1 VLSRCPSR
9 TVRPVCPPSASC
21 CLPLLLR
28 PPLSLSA
35 SCLTFLSAC
44 ALPPLSAPSLCLV
57 SLRTVGW
64 SVPESILQQVE
75 ENLARGRRLAEEA
88 CSRYGTAA
96 AAHAGQV
103 AGVCLLQFGAQ

>member
-1 VLSRCPSR
+1 LSDGAVAMPKPHSTPRVPALRLLLPPS
-9 TVRPVCPPSASC
+9 PSPPSALALRLLPH
-21 CLPLLLR
+21 LPLRLR
-28 PPLSLSA
+28 
-35 SCLTFLSAC
+35 
-44 ALPPLSAPSLCLV
+44 SAPPLCLV